1 MKIVSFI
8 FEYQRKDYVPA
19 TLRLLQWASF
29 LNHFLLFCNH
39 RKLLSVITYYP
50 IEMISFKDRDG
61 VIELYPIGSLSRSM
75 IAYLNAL
82 YTIRKC
88 MLIRQTLCECVYKA
102 LCLEELTFK
111 IDKDKS
117 VRNKSC
123 LNPFS
128 ASLNELLTLGNSWR
142 KVILHSC
149 RNWELISRCKH
160 SVKILLLC
168 DIYSIVYSIAKGS
181 VQY

>member
-1 MKIVSFI
+1 M
-8 FEYQRKDYVPA
+8 
-19 TLRLLQWASF
+19 
-29 LNHFLLFCNH
+29 
-39 RKLLSVITYYP
+39 LSVSTYYP
-50 IEMISFKDRDG
+50 IEVISFKDRDG

-75 IAYLNAL
+75 IAYLKAL

-117 VRNKSC
+117 VRNKSY

-128 ASLNELLTLGNSWR
+128 ASLNE
-142 KVILHSC
+142 
-149 RNWELISRCKH
+149 
-160 SVKILLLC
+160 
-168 DIYSIVYSIAKGS
+168 
-181 VQY
+181 